1 MTDLLTTEHADSGDI
16 LRLNPSIVETHRLD
30 VGEHTRRLPVYARK
44 LPPLHALRR
53 PDATGEHPLYQPQ
66 TIAIVGLQEP
76 PIAPPPPA
84 PRVPVAATYS
94 APVVRER
101 PAGYRGVRRRAV
113 EPRPVWAVLVIGF
126 GLGTVGTVVPELAG
140 ITVLVVWR

>member
-1 MTDLLTTEHADSGDI
+1 MTDLLTTDHTDF
-16 LRLNPSIVETHRLD
+16 
-30 VGEHTRRLPVYARK
+30 GEHTRRLPVYARK

-66 TIAIVGLQEP
+66 TIAIVGF
-76 PIAPPPPA
+76 
-84 PRVPVAATYS
+84 PVAATYS

-126 GLGTVGTVVPELAG
+126 GLGSVCTVVLELAG